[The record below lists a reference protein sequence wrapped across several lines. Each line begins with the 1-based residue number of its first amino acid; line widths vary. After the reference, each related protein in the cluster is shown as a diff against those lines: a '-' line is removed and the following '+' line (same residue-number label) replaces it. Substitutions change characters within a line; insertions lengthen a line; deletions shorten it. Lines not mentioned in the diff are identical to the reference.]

1 MNFTPK
7 GLLGAIAAVSIG
19 AATLLGTGAGPA
31 AASGGTHRA
40 HCDRA
45 ERPVWSGDPSRNI
58 TARGCSVPSGGGK
71 RWYRVEVDTLVERRH
86 KTDYADSPV
95 TGTTTKHDKTV
106 RCMGYTK
113 AGATVNWFGCM
124 PY

>member
-19 AATLLGTGAGPA
+19 TATLLGTGAGTA
-31 AASGGTHRA
+31 AAGGDSHRA

-58 TARGCSVPSGGGK
+58 TGRGCKVTSSGK
-71 RWYRVEVDTLVERRH
+71 HWYRVEFDTLVEAHH
-86 KTDYADSPV
+86 KTDYLNGPV
-95 TGTTTKHDKTV
+95 DRTTTRHDRTIS
-106 RCMGYTK
+106 CMGYTK
-113 AGATVNWFGCM
+113 DGDRLNWFGCM

>member
-19 AATLLGTGAGPA
+19 AATLLGTGAGTA
-31 AASGGTHRA
+31 DASGRAHRA

-45 ERPVWSGDPSRNI
+45 ERPVWSGDPSRNVSG
-58 TARGCSVPSGGGK
+58 RGCSVPSGDQ
-71 RWYRVEVDTLVERRH
+71 RWYRVEVDTLVEPHH
-86 KTDYADSPV
+86 KTEYLNGPV
-95 TGTTTKHDKTV
+95 ERTETEHDTTL

-113 AGATVNWFGCM
+113 DGDRLNWFGCM
-124 PY
+124 PH